1 MPAPPAATEQRRP
14 SLAARVVLVLYGGL
28 VACYLVL
35 WLGMAARGSFWRA
48 DFVAFYTGWSMVQ
61 CGDSARLY
69 DLDAQAAYQ
78 DRLVPERAGHEGVL
92 PYLNPP
98 HAALPLA
105 PLARL
110 SRPAAFY
117 TWTLGQLG
125 LLVLLGRQLLRIARD
140 SSAGERAVLLAT
152 VLAFPPLFMTFQ
164 LGQVSLLSLVCLL
177 GFYASLEEDRPLA
190 TAAWLVLG
198 TVKPQLVLV
207 PAVTLLATRR
217 RRALWLAA
225 LLFGAWAVA
234 ASAVMGW
241 TCWVGFWGMVRH
253 CTEQFGAFGIDP
265 LRMYNLKGLLT
276 AVLGGER
283 APLINAA
290 STAAFALALAVAF
303 VLWRGNGR
311 CNAPDFRLRVALTS
325 LLGLL
330 ANPHFNPADALA
342 FVLPAVTFASY
353 LRRRGGAS
361 RAFDVLAV
369 SCPALFL
376 LDSFAVERWPGG
388 VRPFF
393 LVALGS
399 AAWMACRLAADT
411 PTARPVPAI
420 PRRFAASRSSPSV
433 PADRG

>member
-1 MPAPPAATEQRRP
+1 MPAPPAVTERRRP
-14 SLAARVVLVLYGGL
+14 SLAGRVVLVLYGGL

-48 DFVAFYTGWSMVQ
+48 DFVAFYTGWAMVQ
-61 CGDSARLY
+61 GGDSVRLY

-78 DRLVPERAGHEGVL
+78 DRLVPERAGHEGQL

-105 PLARL
+105 PLSLL

-117 TWTLGQLG
+117 AWTLGQLG
-125 LLVLLGRQLLRIARD
+125 LLVLLGRQLLRIARGWP
-140 SSAGERAVLLAT
+140 AGERAVLLVT
-152 VLAFPPLFMTFQ
+152 ILAFPPLFMTFQ

-217 RRALWLAA
+217 WRALWLAA
-225 LLFGAWAVA
+225 LLFGAWAGI
-234 ASAVMGW
+234 ASSVMGW
-241 TCWVGFWGMVRH
+241 TCWLGFWGMVRH

-265 LRMYNLKGLLT
+265 LRMYNLKGFLT

-290 STAAFALALAVAF
+290 STAAYALALAVAF
-303 VLWRGNGR
+303 VLWRGRGD
-311 CNAPDFRLRVALTS
+311 APDFRLRVALTS

-342 FVLPAVTFASY
+342 FVLPAVYFASH
-353 LRRRGGAS
+353 LRQRGGAS
-361 RAFDVLAV
+361 RAFDVLVV

-376 LDSFAVERWPGG
+376 LDGFAVASWPGG

-393 LVALGS
+393 LVALGA
-399 AAWMACRLAADT
+399 AAWMAWRLAAGT
-411 PTARPVPAI
+411 SPGRPVPAI
-420 PRRFAASRSSPSV
+420 PLRLAA
-433 PADRG
+433 PANRG